1 MNSIF
6 VVFLVVSLSMLT
18 VTQVHGQL
26 LLHLQVLGLL
36 IETLEQTVV
45 LMVMLEDVVQHS
57 LSGLVA
63 VDTLDLLKV
72 DNVGEITVTAV

>member
-1 MNSIF
+1 
-6 VVFLVVSLSMLT
+6 MLT

-26 LLHLQVLGLL
+26 LLLLQVLGLL

-57 LSGLVA
+57 PSGLV
-63 VDTLDLLKV
+63 VEDTLDQLKV
-72 DNVGEITVTAV
+72 DNVGETGVMVV

>member
-1 MNSIF
+1 
-6 VVFLVVSLSMLT
+6 MLT
-18 VTQVHGQL
+18 VTLVHGQL

-45 LMVMLEDVVQHS
+45 HMVTTEDVVQHS